1 MGDCGIDNTTA
12 GSIIQMAILGQTTK
26 NQYNASDNDYNIRVQ
41 LNKQDR
47 ISINDVK
54 NLRINTKNGTFV
66 RLGDIAEI
74 KLSSGPTQ
82 VDRVDRER

>member
-1 MGDCGIDNTTA
+1 
-12 GSIIQMAILGQTTK
+12 MAILGQTTK